1 MNADNSLISL
11 TLPESVE
18 NEISAASSSLSN
30 ASSFLPAKPGFK
42 MACLNINS
50 LVKHVDELRVLLSE
64 FSVDILSINETKLD
78 ESIKSSELHIPGFEF
93 IRRDRNRNGGG
104 VGFYIKSSNSY
115 VVRSD
120 LNVVNLENLII
131 EIRKPNSKPFLIAT
145 WYRPPGSP
153 SELFSSFESFIDQLD
168 SLDLEYYLLGDFNCN
183 LASPTPDVNTR
194 HLLEISDLYGL
205 KQLIDEPTRIT
216 ESSSTLI
223 DLIYTNYT
231 DRVSCS
237 GVSHIGISDHSL
249 VYVYRK
255 LFSDSSSKGHSFIS
269 YRNFRNFNREN
280 FRNEISQQD
289 WSFDESEDPN
299 LVWSN
304 WKIKFLRVVNSHAP
318 IRTVRIG

>member
-1 MNADNSLISL
+1 MGIK
-11 TLPESVE
+11 VYR
-18 NEISAASSSLSN
+18 
-30 ASSFLPAKPGFK
+30 
-42 MACLNINS
+42 ACS
-50 LVKHVDELRVLLSE
+50 
-64 FSVDILSINETKLD
+64 
-78 ESIKSSELHIPGFEF
+78 
-93 IRRDRNRNGGG
+93 
-104 VGFYIKSSNSY
+104 
-115 VVRSD
+115 
-120 LNVVNLENLII
+120 
-131 EIRKPNSKPFLIAT
+131 IRKPNSKPFLIAT

-153 SELFSSFESFIDQLD
+153 TELFSSFESFIDQLD

-299 LVWSN
+299 LVWSH
-304 WKIKFLRVVNSHAP
+304 WKTKFLRVVNSHAP
-318 IRTVRIG
+318 IRTRRAKLNNLPWINSALKNGMRSRDAAKKKAIRTKNPSDWANYKKLRNKINNKVKTTKASYYHNSFIQSEGNSRRTWKTINNLMCRRQNNQQVKEVKVNDISIGNPNEISNSFNEHFATIGP